1 MKISN
6 IVSGM
11 LNFALIAGLIF
22 WAVQAQ
28 AITIR
33 LQYDLDFETQLEC
46 IAQNIYH
53 EARNESELGMR
64 AVAWVTLNRVQSS
77 AYPTTA
83 CDVVFQAKLDGNGNP
98 IKNKCQFSWFC
109 DGKTDT
115 IANQEKW
122 ALAVLVAADVM
133 RNYSN
138 YPDPTG
144 NAIMYHAN
152 YVKPAWASDYK
163 KVVSIDAHIFY
174 TEKVAN

>member
-6 IVSGM
+6 IVSGI

-109 DGKTDT
+109 DGKTDR
-115 IANQEKW
+115 ISNPEKW
-122 ALAVLVAADVM
+122 ALSILVASDVM
-133 RNYSN
+133 MNYSK

-144 NAIMYHAN
+144 KAIMYHAN
-152 YVKPAWASDYK
+152 YVKPAWASEYK
-163 KVVSIDAHIFY
+163 RVVAIDAHIFY
-174 TEKVAN
+174 TDKN